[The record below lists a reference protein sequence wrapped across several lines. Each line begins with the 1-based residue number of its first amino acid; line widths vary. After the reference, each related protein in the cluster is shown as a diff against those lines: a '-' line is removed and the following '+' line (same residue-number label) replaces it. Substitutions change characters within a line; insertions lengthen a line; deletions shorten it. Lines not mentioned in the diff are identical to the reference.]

1 MSRMRKLFL
10 VLGVLFVIGIGL
22 VVYLRNQGASEA
34 LIALNPMGPTPTPT
48 PVSVTSFEECV
59 AAGNPVME
67 SYPPQCRTEDGELFT
82 QNVDYVQPHKDLID
96 VVNPQPNQVISSPLR
111 VEGQAR
117 GQWYQEGTFSIELVD
132 INGTRLSRVNA
143 RAEGEWMTEDFVP
156 FKADITFRQP
166 QTKRGELI
174 IRNANPSGLKE
185 NAKEVIVPV
194 MFQAN

>member
-1 MSRMRKLFL
+1 MRK
-10 VLGVLFVIGIGL
+10 VLLIVGVLVIAAVGFVL
-22 VVYLRNQGASEA
+22 YLRSQGSSDA
-34 LIALNPMGPTPTPT
+34 LTALNPLGLTPTPT
-48 PVSVTSFEECV
+48 PIAINSFEDCV
-59 AAGNPVME
+59 TAGNPVME

-82 QNVDYVQPHKDLID
+82 QNVDYVQPHKDVIT
-96 VVNPQPNQVISSPLR
+96 VVNPQPNQVITSPLR

-132 INGTRLSRVNA
+132 INGTRLARTNA
-143 RAEGEWMTEDFVP
+143 RADGEWMTEDFVP

-166 QTKRGELI
+166 ATKRGELI

-194 MFQAN
+194 LFQEN